1 MHPPPPIQI
10 FHFCSIL
17 ILLSALMFE
26 SGTKIEK
33 EPLVCFK
40 AAPAVNTTASTEEVA
55 AQQYVLVVFVIAIV
69 VVSTLYF
76 FMALIGELSR
86 SCSHFLKVNRTR
98 KKTKKKGK
106 EKEVSDTSVQFPS
119 ESKDNNIMHNVNPLH
134 KRHSEERERQRKSR
148 ESFEIFGNANQ
159 PHTNNSSNGVF
170 SSDNPM
176 RSGSL
181 KRLSATRTSS
191 DSSESKSSTNLAR
204 KPSLDEFK
212 AKNPITQG
220 GRVRKLA
227 TRVSIDI

>member
-1 MHPPPPIQI
+1 
-10 FHFCSIL
+10 
-17 ILLSALMFE
+17 MFE

-106 EKEVSDTSVQFPS
+106 EKGREREVSDTSVRVPP
-119 ESKDNNIMHNVNPLH
+119 ESKDNNCMHNVNPLH
-134 KRHSEERERQRKSR
+134 KRHSEERERQQKSR
-148 ESFEIFGNANQ
+148 ESFEIFGNANK
-159 PHTNNSSNGVF
+159 PHTNNSSRSLTCSSDGDF

-181 KRLSATRTSS
+181 KRLSAARASS
-191 DSSESKSSTNLAR
+191 ESSESKSSTNRAR
-204 KPSLDEFK
+204 KPSLSEFK
-212 AKNPITQG
+212 AKNPIAHG